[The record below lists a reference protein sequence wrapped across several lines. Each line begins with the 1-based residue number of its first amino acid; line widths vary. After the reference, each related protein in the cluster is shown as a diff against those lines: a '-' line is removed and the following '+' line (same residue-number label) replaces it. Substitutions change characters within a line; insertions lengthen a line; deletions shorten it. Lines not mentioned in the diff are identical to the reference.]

1 MFIIYRIFMSTKK
14 ILLFL
19 FLLLFLQNCATAP
32 SGQIQKTMIKDG
44 SIKISMSMEMLFNTL
59 GGSGATFPY
68 WYKVDKKWKYVV
80 FEPYTSQYGAS
91 YFDNNWY
98 LGEQIF
104 GKSSS
109 YNNYKLI
116 KIFDDP
122 VDLHEYMIK
131 ILPPGKAQNQA
142 LAAKARILG
151 NEYYQQWKSKSNKVV
166 SNTKPKRKKKES
178 NSTSQGSS
186 GSAFFISSK
195 GDIITNNHVIE
206 DCRSQPKVKYNNKDV
221 TANIVATDKM
231 LDLALLKADLRNTK
245 YISFSKDEPK
255 KLQRIIVAGYP
266 FGQYISDDLKF
277 TSGIVSSLKGPG
289 DDSTLVQVDAALNV
303 GNSGGP
309 IVDESSG
316 QLVAVSVLTMDK
328 SIAEGQNFGIKTSS
342 VKNFLNANKVK
353 VPFGFNFNRD
363 VADSLEKSTLYVYC
377 Y

>member
-1 MFIIYRIFMSTKK
+1 MKK
-14 ILLFL
+14 ILLITIFL
-19 FLLLFLQNCATAP
+19 FLVSCGTPGHYHSIPLT
-32 SGQIQKTMIKDG
+32 SGGHKASAVTWDGGWGISKEHPTVEAAVFAALRACMGFNYTGCEVDMIDNRYADLIEKREWTNRYNQDSHKYEFTKDSDGFVFAKLKKKVAKKTQK
-44 SIKISMSMEMLFNTL
+44 
-59 GGSGATFPY
+59 
-68 WYKVDKKWKYVV
+68 
-80 FEPYTSQYGAS
+80 
-91 YFDNNWY
+91 
-98 LGEQIF
+98 
-104 GKSSS
+104 
-109 YNNYKLI
+109 
-116 KIFDDP
+116 
-122 VDLHEYMIK
+122 
-131 ILPPGKAQNQA
+131 
-142 LAAKARILG
+142 
-151 NEYYQQWKSKSNKVV
+151 
-166 SNTKPKRKKKES
+166 KKKES

-206 DCRSQPKVKYNNKDV
+206 GCRSQPKVKYKNKDV

-328 SIAEGQNFGIKTSS
+328 SVAEGQNFGIKTSS

-363 VADSLEKSTLYVYC
+363 VAESLEKSTLYVYC

>member
-1 MFIIYRIFMSTKK
+1 MRKTLIILSC
-14 ILLFL
+14 ILLFGCADPDATYRS
-19 FLLLFLQNCATAP
+19 LLNDPHNALAKSQISPYPFGMSYRQKSVEYAVFGAFATCD
-32 SGQIQKTMIKDG
+32 S
-44 SIKISMSMEMLFNTL
+44 
-59 GGSGATFPY
+59 
-68 WYKVDKKWKYVV
+68 
-80 FEPYTSQYGAS
+80 YGAGCV
-91 YFDNNWY
+91 
-98 LGEQIF
+98 LEQIN
-104 GKSSS
+104 GTRVTAKEASDWRDK
-109 YNNYKLI
+109 YNRNKKYLTIGQGERGGLI
-116 KIFDDP
+116 IISDTGERED
-122 VDLHEYMIK
+122 
-131 ILPPGKAQNQA
+131 
-142 LAAKARILG
+142 
-151 NEYYQQWKSKSNKVV
+151 
-166 SNTKPKRKKKES
+166 KPKKITKKKKE
-178 NSTSQGSS
+178 NNNDNVSQGSS

-206 DCRSQPKVKYNNKDV
+206 DCRSQPKVKYKNKDV

-328 SIAEGQNFGIKTSS
+328 SVAEGQNFGIKTSS

-353 VPFGFNFNRD
+353 VPFGFSFNRD

>member
-1 MFIIYRIFMSTKK
+1 MSR
-14 ILLFL
+14 
-19 FLLLFLQNCATAP
+19 
-32 SGQIQKTMIKDG
+32 
-44 SIKISMSMEMLFNTL
+44 
-59 GGSGATFPY
+59 
-68 WYKVDKKWKYVV
+68 
-80 FEPYTSQYGAS
+80 
-91 YFDNNWY
+91 
-98 LGEQIF
+98 
-104 GKSSS
+104 
-109 YNNYKLI
+109 
-116 KIFDDP
+116 
-122 VDLHEYMIK
+122 IK
-131 ILPPGKAQNQA
+131 ILAILVLGLA
-142 LAAKARILG
+142 LYSCATPVG
-151 NEYYQQWKSKSNKVV
+151 QEYSIERKSKFVAKTHMWPKSGWKNFFTGYTFGIYKPHLFDFYAYSNV
-166 SNTKPKRKKKES
+166 SAEDAATKSEKKCNDYRTKKGWQTKANCQLVFKRLTQLGEATKYDNIENERAELEKKKEKEKKKGS
-178 NSTSQGSS
+178 KKNKSSQGSS

-206 DCRSQPKVKYNNKDV
+206 GCRSQPKVKYKNKDV
-221 TANIVATDKM
+221 TANIIATDKM

-316 QLVAVSVLTMDK
+316 QLVAVAVLTMDK
-328 SIAEGQNFGIKTSS
+328 SVAEGQNFGIKTSS

-363 VADSLEKSTLYVYC
+363 IADSLEKSTLYVYC

>member
-1 MFIIYRIFMSTKK
+1 MRT
-14 ILLFL
+14 ILLLITL
-19 FLLLFLQNCATAP
+19 FVLSSCTTAREEVQ
-32 SGQIQKTMIKDG
+32 SGKVYIGMSKRNVV
-44 SIKISMSMEMLFNTL
+44 SALSMTTLSEDAFL
-59 GGSGATFPY
+59 GGCYRNYVSDLRLEVLSSSSRSVYFIFEDVYQPTVGCDRI
-68 WYKVDKKWKYVV
+68 KVGDGKLAQIVYSRSDADKYVQ
-80 FEPYTSQYGAS
+80 S
-91 YFDNNWY
+91 
-98 LGEQIF
+98 
-104 GKSSS
+104 K
-109 YNNYKLI
+109 
-116 KIFDDP
+116 
-122 VDLHEYMIK
+122 
-131 ILPPGKAQNQA
+131 
-142 LAAKARILG
+142 
-151 NEYYQQWKSKSNKVV
+151 KSKKVV
-166 SNTKPKRKKKES
+166 KKTQPKKEKKETNS
-178 NSTSQGSS
+178 NNSSGSS
-186 GSAFFISSK
+186 GSAFFISSR

-206 DCRSQPKVKYNNKDV
+206 NCKSQPKIKYNNKDV
-221 TANIVATDKM
+221 TANIVATDRM

-245 YISFSKDEPK
+245 YISFSRDEPR
-255 KLQRIIVAGYP
+255 KLQKIIAAGYP
-266 FGQYISDDLKF
+266 FGQYLSDDLKF

>member
-1 MFIIYRIFMSTKK
+1 MKK
-14 ILLFL
+14 FLILFACLFL
-19 FLLLFLQNCATAP
+19 TGCITPDETYRTLLNHPHNAIAKAP
-32 SGQIQKTMIKDG
+32 SGAFGMSYKQKNIEYAVYAALASCDSYGIGCVLEQING
-44 SIKISMSMEMLFNTL
+44 SR
-59 GGSGATFPY
+59 
-68 WYKVDKKWKYVV
+68 V
-80 FEPYTSQYGAS
+80 TSQEAQ
-91 YFDNNWY
+91 DWRD
-98 LGEQIF
+98 
-104 GKSSS
+104 S
-109 YNNYKLI
+109 YNRNKKHFTI
-116 KIFDDP
+116 G
-122 VDLHEYMIK
+122 
-131 ILPPGKAQNQA
+131 PGERGGFVIVTDTGK
-142 LAAKARILG
+142 R
-151 NEYYQQWKSKSNKVV
+151 ESKKTTK
-166 SNTKPKRKKKES
+166 NTKKKKE
-178 NSTSQGSS
+178 NNNDNVSQGSS

-206 DCRSQPKVKYNNKDV
+206 GCRSQPKVKYKNKDV

-328 SIAEGQNFGIKTSS
+328 SVAEGQNFGIKTSS
-342 VKNFLNANKVK
+342 VKNFLNANKMK
-353 VPFGFNFNRD
+353 VPFGFSFNRD

>member
-1 MFIIYRIFMSTKK
+1 MKNLFKKKLILVLTLIFLSG
-14 ILLFL
+14 
-19 FLLLFLQNCATAP
+19 CATTSVDQVVENSP
-32 SGQIQKTMIKDG
+32 QELENQNLVFIGQSKKEFCWART
-44 SIKISMSMEMLFNTL
+44 SIWYAVMCYKYDALGKQPFMYYENKNYEVLASKFDRYYVFKNVTVKYTNLNNIGNGTLDKVFYSMDEAKSYVDTKL
-59 GGSGATFPY
+59 G
-68 WYKVDKKWKYVV
+68 
-80 FEPYTSQYGAS
+80 
-91 YFDNNWY
+91 
-98 LGEQIF
+98 I
-104 GKSSS
+104 
-109 YNNYKLI
+109 
-116 KIFDDP
+116 
-122 VDLHEYMIK
+122 
-131 ILPPGKAQNQA
+131 
-142 LAAKARILG
+142 AK
-151 NEYYQQWKSKSNKVV
+151 
-166 SNTKPKRKKKES
+166 KPKKKKKSTSS
-178 NSTSQGSS
+178 NNESQGSS

-206 DCRSQPKVKYNNKDV
+206 GCRSQPKVKYNNKDV

-289 DDSTLVQVDAALNV
+289 DDSSLVQVDAALNV